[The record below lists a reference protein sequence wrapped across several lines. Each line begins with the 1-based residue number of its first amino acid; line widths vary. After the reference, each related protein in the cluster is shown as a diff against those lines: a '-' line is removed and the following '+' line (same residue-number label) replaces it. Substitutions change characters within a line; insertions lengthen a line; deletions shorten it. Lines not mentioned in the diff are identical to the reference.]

1 MDNPII
7 ERDVV
12 LIGKTEEGN
21 DTFDLP
27 VTRLGNIEE
36 GAETKAAFEEGDF
49 LPIIDMKDNG
59 KMKKTPYVKEEN
71 RSVSYTEAGQVAQL
85 KSGEKLSEALGKLA
99 KAVKELIAHIGDNV
113 RHITAS
119 ERDNWN
125 GKAAGSHS
133 HTAAEVGALTNIK
146 IGTVTTGAAGSQAAA
161 SASTSGTV
169 TTLNFTIPKGDKG
182 DKGAKGDTGAQG
194 LKGDKGDTGAQGL
207 KGDKGD
213 KGDTGAQGPKGDK
226 GDKGDTGPQGPSGAT
241 ASVATK
247 TSNGLMSAEDKKK
260 LDGISGGAKM
270 ESGEIEYKGGYNS
283 GTETKTLSFKPDI
296 LFLTYYDNCC
306 VIPSSRGSYRAHF
319 LNITADVVFT
329 SNSVTI
335 TARFTQDSEL
345 EYVAI
350 KF

>member
-1 MDNPII
+1 MENPII

-27 VTRLGNIEE
+27 VTRLGNIED

-113 RHITAS
+113 RHITAL
-119 ERDNWN
+119 EREQWN

-169 TTLNFTIPKGDKG
+169 TTLNLTIPKGDKG

-207 KGDKGD
+207 KGDKGEPGTNGKD
-213 KGDTGAQGPKGDK
+213 SVFVPVGKFTLAAGASKAVDVQINGMSTFAYVYYSGTTALIRIHYARETKNELIWGSLWKNSTQSYSGFGDLSVTRSNYMETTFSLA
-226 GDKGDTGPQGPSGAT
+226 ST
-241 ASVATK
+241 AD
-247 TSNGLMSAEDKKK
+247 GSAAIY
-260 LDGISGGAKM
+260 LFRISGSQM
-270 ESGEIEYKGGYNS
+270 E
-283 GTETKTLSFKPDI
+283 
-296 LFLTYYDNCC
+296 
-306 VIPSSRGSYRAHF
+306 
-319 LNITADVVFT
+319 
-329 SNSVTI
+329 
-335 TARFTQDSEL
+335 
-345 EYVAI
+345 AI
-350 KF
+350 

>member
-85 KSGEKLSEALGKLA
+85 KSGEKLSEAFGKLA
-99 KAVKELIAHIGDNV
+99 KAVKELISHIGNNV
-113 RHITAS
+113 SHITAL
-119 ERDNWN
+119 EREQWN

-213 KGDTGAQGPKGDK
+213 KGDTG
-226 GDKGDTGPQGPSGAT
+226 PQGPSGAT
-241 ASVATK
+241 ASAATQ

-260 LDGISGGAKM
+260 LDGISGEVKM
-270 ESGEIEYKGGYNS
+270 ESGEIKHNSESS